1 MPYANL
7 TWAFFLT
14 ATCVSNLSLN
24 HLEMRKVAPLALKS
38 FCKFALCD
46 IIRHNTDPSPTLV
59 TMPSVVVVTNVFLS
73 PPKPLEHPTK
83 SQVYRKLEIHVFDV
97 GFKQRANK
105 GLCLYAFLDYIGQ
118 SGISLEKTGIFFFNF
133 AVIKCRFI
141 TLRSVQTLFRLCH
154 QLNFLTYSLV
164 NQTSSSPHIHITY

>member
-1 MPYANL
+1 
-7 TWAFFLT
+7 
-14 ATCVSNLSLN
+14 
-24 HLEMRKVAPLALKS
+24 MRKVAPLALK
-38 FCKFALCD
+38 FFWKFALCD

-83 SQVYRKLEIHVFDV
+83 PQVYRKLEIHVFDV

-133 AVIKCRFI
+133 AVI
-141 TLRSVQTLFRLCH
+141 SAA
-154 QLNFLTYSLV
+154 SL
-164 NQTSSSPHIHITY
+164 H